1 MVLAQAAADGRLT
14 GKDRK
19 KAERMGLRVGTAA
32 EAAED
37 LRALA
42 FLEEKLN
49 NIGSYPELMAPCQAW
64 DGQTKI
70 NITEIALEQARA
82 DVRALDAEKKMNRE
96 EWDMEQMRKAAENHE
111 PTDSLFGGGSFSVT
125 EARERGG
132 GNCSEIPNSQE
143 AFRLR
148 KKYGVFA
155 RELKRTARI

>member
-1 MVLAQAAADGRLT
+1 MWGDTARKQIKNAINLVKMEGRLT

-82 DVRALDAEKKMNRE
+82 DVRALDAEKKMDRG

-132 GNCSEIPNSQE
+132 AIV
-143 AFRLR
+143 R
-148 KKYGVFA
+148 KS
-155 RELKRTARI
+155 RTVKKLFD